1 MTTLSHF
8 IRIVAVHR
16 RLLAALVRRD
26 LRDRFSGQV
35 LGVFWTLE
43 GRPLPII
50 ARIYAL
56 YYKMDSLLD
65 SYTTLS
71 QRTSLYTE
79 EGSRK
84 RSATTTFDRTARRA
98 QFTVPPEQAVEFPVP
113 ANVQDGL
120 ATLYA
125 LRSRVLR
132 TGDRLSVPVADE
144 GMLYTANFEV
154 GAPEQVRVPLGTISA
169 WNVRITVLDSANQ
182 PVGKNI
188 GAWISTDP
196 RRLPV
201 RLQADLPV
209 GSFALTLRSAQ

>member
-1 MTTLSHF
+1 
-8 IRIVAVHR
+8 VA
-16 RLLAALVRRD
+16 
-26 LRDRFSGQV
+26 
-35 LGVFWTLE
+35 E

-98 QFTVPPEQAVEFPVP
+98 QFMVPPEQAVEFPVP